1 MAALSAPFS
10 ADEALAVAEAAPTA
24 REAAAALRSR
34 YAPWRVLVI
43 DAFDMRHETPVA
55 RGSRRQLYL
64 SASDGHCWTVTGDS
78 AQAAG
83 LIVTDAA

>member
-1 MAALSAPFS
+1 MAAFS
-10 ADEALAVAEAAPTA
+10 ADEALALAETAATV
-24 REAAAALRSR
+24 REAAATLRAH
-34 YAPWRVLVI
+34 YAPWRVVVL

-55 RGSRRQLYL
+55 RGSRRQLFL

-78 AQAAG
+78 SQAAG